1 LKLKS
6 QQIFTRSEKTL
17 EKIDEIN
24 LSTRKH
30 TNNFCHKLNGTY
42 MQSLP
47 DIQNIVEAII
57 YTWNLNF
64 KKDSAISVSTNL
76 EKDST
81 QPSG

>member
-1 LKLKS
+1 
-6 QQIFTRSEKTL
+6 
-17 EKIDEIN
+17 
-24 LSTRKH
+24 
-30 TNNFCHKLNGTY
+30 

-81 QPSG
+81 QLTYNLDIFQV